1 MGFFMQILSNV
12 CFNFWVF
19 FQFKQVV
26 VSTEWIVQ
34 IRTVESGSVLSV
46 RKARFSFVLSVTRI
60 YVVLVEGNIYT
71 TCSQHTTVIPIYVI
85 DSILWPIPSHIIS
98 TIRSDDLFKR
108 RSLMVEIQSDIKKLN
123 RKMPSH
129 KHLSN
134 MFTKAQ
140 KLKQLIDKVVNDNLL
155 TKL

>member
-1 MGFFMQILSNV
+1 MDSSNPHCRV
-12 CFNFWVF
+12 RQCFKCEESTVF
-19 FQFKQVV
+19 FCSKCDQNLCGPCR
-26 VSTEWIVQ
+26 
-34 IRTVESGSVLSV
+34 RTHLHD
-46 RKARFSFVLSVTRI
+46 L
-60 YVVLVEGNIYT
+60 
-71 TCSQHTTVIPIYVI
+71 SQHTTVIPIYVI

-98 TIRSDDLFKR
+98 TIRSEDLFKR
-108 RSLMVEIQSDIKKLN
+108 RSLMVEIQSDLKKLN

>member
-1 MGFFMQILSNV
+1 MQILSNV

-19 FQFKQVV
+19 FLFKQVV

-98 TIRSDDLFKR
+98 TIRSEDLFKR
-108 RSLMVEIQSDIKKLN
+108 RSLIQSEIQSDIKKLN

>member
-1 MGFFMQILSNV
+1 MQILSNV

-98 TIRSDDLFKR
+98 TIRSEDLFKR
-108 RSLMVEIQSDIKKLN
+108 RSLIQSEIQSDIKKLN